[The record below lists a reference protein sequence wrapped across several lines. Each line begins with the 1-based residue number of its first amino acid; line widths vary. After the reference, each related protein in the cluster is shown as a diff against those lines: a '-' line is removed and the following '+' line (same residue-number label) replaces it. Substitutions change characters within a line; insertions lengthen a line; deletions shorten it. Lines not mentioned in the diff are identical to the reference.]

1 MISDMV
7 HGRPIQ
13 PKGIVKMRV
22 HPRSSLDAV
31 DLKRHLLLEGELR
44 RMSLKLDPS
53 VACAAAEVGCGS
65 AGEQEAHEA
74 ACPLAICQDDS
85 EDEDEEDEV
94 YTDDAGAEG
103 HGEVDAQEL
112 TAWAEEHG
120 MTADDAAAVFDM
132 MGTNG
137 DGKVTP
143 IWMFAHYRQTSG

>member
-1 MISDMV
+1 M
-7 HGRPIQ
+7 
-13 PKGIVKMRV
+13 
-22 HPRSSLDAV
+22 
-31 DLKRHLLLEGELR
+31 E
-44 RMSLKLDPS
+44 
-53 VACAAAEVGCGS
+53 
-65 AGEQEAHEA
+65 EQEAHEA
-74 ACPLAICQDDS
+74 ACPSAICQDDS
-85 EDEDEEDEV
+85 EDEDEEDEEV
-94 YTDDAGAEG
+94 DADEVDTDEAGAEG